1 MFDFKVIGILDLS
14 EMGIEFDHLVFVL
27 CILLLDEFAAYLVV
41 GWKNFLGNGNVHK
54 YFYNMHRSIASIEL
68 LSISFEIIVIV
79 VSQIVVIV
87 CSTATVHAS
96 SIQTTLPFVVIFII
110 LYCVNV
116 IELFVVQ
123 VTYS

>member
-79 VSQIVVIV
+79 VS
-87 CSTATVHAS
+87 
-96 SIQTTLPFVVIFII
+96 
-110 LYCVNV
+110 
-116 IELFVVQ
+116 
-123 VTYS
+123 